1 MKSLVQG
8 VGYARQ
14 MSKNSG
20 FKAMAGLI
28 LATHIGST
36 KVIFR
41 HMSALMLQR
50 LSEKRPREL
59 VLLRSGS
66 PIGVDMGFPS
76 DNSKLFSFCCNGK
89 RERTPVSQRAK
100 FAE

>member
-14 MSKNSG
+14 MRKNPG

-41 HMSALMLQR
+41 HMSALMLQP
-50 LSEKRPREL
+50 LLEQRPREL
-59 VLLRSGS
+59 VPLCSGR
-66 PIGVDMGFPS
+66 PGVDMGFPS
-76 DNSKLFSFCCNGK
+76 DNSELFSFCSNGK